1 MKGKRKGFLGIHKVV
16 VFFDGL
22 PPRGHRGLFW
32 WCWIRRRRKGG
43 DEIRNNGALGGLE
56 VAVPN
61 EVDGD
66 IASEKRAIVVLEE
79 QWLVGLVRLCQAPRS
94 RAEMK

>member
-1 MKGKRKGFLGIHKVV
+1 MKGKGRGFLGIRKVV

-22 PPRGHRGLFW
+22 PPHGHRGLFLCFW
-32 WCWIRRRRKGG
+32 VRRGRKGG
-43 DEIRNNGALGGLE
+43 YEIRNNGALGGLE

-66 IASEKRAIVVLEE
+66 FSSEKRAIVVLEE
-79 QWLVGLVRLCQAPRS
+79 QWLVGLVRLCQTPRS